1 MKKKFRKRIAED
13 IPTLVYFY
21 ATWCVPCK
29 LMRPIVEQVVGEL
42 GTAISSI
49 EIDVE
54 IKKGIV
60 KRYKIKGVPTL
71 ILFKSGTPLLRHT
84 GVMPVEDI
92 RIAIKEHL

>member
-1 MKKKFRKRIAED
+1 MPARYSIVIFIYISTQALEYLNLDNRLNTI
-13 IPTLVYFY
+13 
-21 ATWCVPCK
+21 
-29 LMRPIVEQVVGEL
+29 RPIVEQVVGEL
-42 GTAISSI
+42 GSAISSI

-71 ILFKSGTPLLRHT
+71 ILFKSGTPLWRHT

-92 RIAIKEHL
+92 SIAIKEHL

>member
-1 MKKKFRKRIAED
+1 MKFRKTIGSAT
-13 IPTLVYFY
+13 PTLVYFY

-29 LMRPIVEQVVGEL
+29 LLRPLVDEVVGEL
-42 GTAISSI
+42 GEVINSI
-49 EIDVE
+49 EVDVE

-71 ILFKSGTPLLRHT
+71 ILFKSGTPLWRHT